1 MVVTRSLISP
11 SPSGL
16 KRKCGGQEEDNVRKI
31 SLGDDMSD
39 DSIDMDVLNERRS
52 KKSND
57 SVGRDVENERND
69 RKSKKLKLKSV
80 TEVDDGDLE
89 SEDESRIVIPSKA
102 KMCCFDFAFTSFVV
116 EIYLKPEEKFCKE
129 FAAISGLLCKS
140 DIDML
145 KYVEKGDVFVDKYF
159 SDMTVTHGAVTQHFL
174 NSIFKDDEFAV
185 RMAVL
190 YLVTNYLI
198 SKPPAKHVSNG
209 LLYLIG
215 SSEFNSFPWGSKVI
229 LKENSREADLDEGT
243 KGLNICTK
251 TAGVSRM

>member
-69 RKSKKLKLKSV
+69 RKSKKLKLKSA

-102 KMCCFDFAFTSFVV
+102 K
-116 EIYLKPEEKFCKE
+116 E
-129 FAAISGLLCKS
+129 FAAISGLLGKS

-159 SDMTVTHGAVTQHFL
+159 SDMTVTHGAVKQHFL

-215 SSEFNSFPWGSKVI
+215 SSEFNSFPWGRFVNDTTLYYMRLGLKGYVGGLVQKKLLQVRWRENLHVI
-229 LKENSREADLDEGT
+229 
-243 KGLNICTK
+243 
-251 TAGVSRM
+251 